1 MRFAHASYHI
11 ADRFRSLEFYRLLG
25 FEPADELR
33 IDDATHLFLDL
44 GGHPA
49 LELVLA
55 PGRPVG
61 PGGGYR
67 HVAVETTHMDAVL
80 ARVPAERGPFV
91 TASGTRLAFLRDPD
105 GYEVELIESRSTTV
119 NNLTSATDFLHRE
132 AELLD
137 DNLVDQWLETLSED
151 LEYSVPLRTT
161 RERPKGPGFSST
173 AFHMKETYSSMRGRV
188 QRLSSEY
195 AWAEDPPSRTRR
207 FVSNIRVTPG
217 EREDELA
224 VKSNLLLYRG
234 RHDAVEHQLLVG
246 ERHDVLRI
254 CRDDLK
260 LARRT
265 VLLDQTTLAT
275 HNLAVFL

>member
-11 ADRFRSLEFYRLLG
+11 TDRSQSLDFYRLLG
-25 FEPADELR
+25 FEPAEELH
-33 IDDATHLFLDL
+33 IGDAIHLFLDL
-44 GGHPA
+44 GGRAA
-49 LELVLA
+49 LELVLS
-55 PGRPVG
+55 PGQPVG

-80 ARVPAERGPFV
+80 ARIPAERGPFV
-91 TASGTRLAFLRDPD
+91 TATGTRLAFLRDPD
-105 GYEVELIESRSTTV
+105 GYEVELIESRSDTV
-119 NNLTSATDFLHRE
+119 NDLTSATDFLHRE

-137 DNLVDQWLETLSED
+137 DNLVDQWLEMLSED
-151 LEYSVPLRTT
+151 LKYLVPLRST
-161 RERPKGPGFSST
+161 RERARGAGFSRT

-188 QRLSSEY
+188 RRLSSEY

-207 FVSNIRVTPG
+207 FVSNIRVKPG
-217 EREDELA
+217 EQAGDLA
-224 VKSNLLLYRG
+224 VKSNLLLYRS

-246 ERHDVLRI
+246 ERHDVLRP
-254 CRDDLK
+254 CDGTLK
-260 LARRT
+260 LARRI